1 MLENKKSLD
10 DMVPSEIVRSLDEYI
25 VGQEEAKR
33 TIAIAIRNRVRRKRL
48 PEGIRD
54 EVTPKNILMIGP
66 TGVGKTEIA
75 RRIAKLANAPFIK
88 VEATKYTEVGYV
100 GRDVESMVRDLM
112 AASIAMV
119 REEMAAQRHDEVE
132 HRVEERLLDLLLP
145 AIEATKGS
153 EDVSVGETREKF
165 RSMLRSGVFN
175 EKEVEIPVDAKA
187 RFGFEVMGSSGNM
200 EDLQNALSNIGSMFS
215 SSGRKTRKVTIRR
228 AKEIIEEEELEKVI
242 DPDKAVDE
250 AKIRAEEMGIIFI
263 DEIDKV
269 ASHNSTSNSDVSR
282 EGVQR
287 DILPIVEG
295 SKVSTKWGVI
305 DTTNILF
312 IAAGAFSMSKP
323 SDLIPELQGR
333 FPLRVEL
340 HDLTAD
346 EFYRILTEP
355 QNAITKQYKAL
366 LSTEGVTVDFKDEA
380 LREIARIAS
389 DVNQTNDNI
398 GARRLYTV
406 MEKLLEEL
414 AFSADEISGQTV
426 EITEGYVQERLKVCS
441 ITQLLQIAM
450 MRRSGRPGRC
460 TVMGYASIPAVI
472 TRREE
477 VSSQGRGSVARS
489 SVTSLPPPMMQR
501 IPARRISLSSRR
513 RQGRRILTHFRAMS
527 AWIRR
532 STGRSH
538 TARKL
543 PRFLTPII

>member
-1 MLENKKSLD
+1 MPERKKLD
-10 DMVPSEIVRSLDEYI
+10 DMVPSEIVRSLNEYVI
-25 VGQEEAKR
+25 GQDEAKR

-48 PEGIRD
+48 PEDIRD

-75 RRIAKLANAPFIK
+75 RRIAKLANAPFVK

-112 AASIAMV
+112 AASLSMV
-119 REEMAAQRHDEVE
+119 REEMASQKEEEVKL
-132 HRVEERLLDLLLP
+132 RVEDRLLDLLLP
-145 AIEATKGS
+145 ALDAQKS
-153 EDVSVGETREKF
+153 ENDVSVEDTRERF
-165 RSMLRSGVFN
+165 RKLLRDGVFDT
-175 EKEVEIPVDAKA
+175 KEVEMPYDSRVNM
-187 RFGFEVMGSSGNM
+187 GFELMGASGNM
-200 EDLQNALSNIGSMFS
+200 EDLQNALSSIGNMFQHTG
-215 SSGRKTRKVTIRR
+215 SGKNTRKLSIKR
-228 AKEIIEEEELEKVI
+228 AREIIEEEEMDKVI
-242 DPDKAVDE
+242 DQDKAVEE
-250 AKIRAEEMGIIFI
+250 AKERAEEMGIIFI

-269 ASHNSTSNSDVSR
+269 ASHNSNSNSDVSR

-312 IAAGAFSMSKP
+312 IAAGAFSFAKP

-366 LSTEGVTVDFKDEA
+366 LGTENVTVVFEDEA
-380 LREIARIAS
+380 LHRIAEIAS
-389 DVNQTNDNI
+389 EVNQTNDNI

-414 AFSADEISGQTV
+414 AFSADELGGQTV
-426 EITEGYVQERLKVCS
+426 NITKAYVEERLGGIIENVD
-441 ITQLLQIAM
+441 
-450 MRRSGRPGRC
+450 
-460 TVMGYASIPAVI
+460 
-472 TRREE
+472 
-477 VSSQGRGSVARS
+477 
-489 SVTSLPPPMMQR
+489 
-501 IPARRISLSSRR
+501 LSKY
-513 RQGRRILTHFRAMS
+513 IL
-527 AWIRR
+527 
-532 STGRSH
+532 
-538 TARKL
+538 
-543 PRFLTPII
+543 